1 MKPCEPIKQLVSIFL
16 LCAMISGIS
25 AQNSTI
31 QSKRQLFDSDW
42 QFTYKGR
49 TTNVDL
55 PHDWDIY
62 EGPDPTTG
70 ATGTG
75 GGWYPGGKGEYRKEF
90 RVESLEMKDKLVKL
104 HFEGV
109 YQKAQVLI
117 NGQKAGQHG
126 YGYTPFTI
134 DITPYLKKPSATNEV
149 LVKVDNSE
157 QPNCR
162 WYSGSGI
169 YRHVWLETMPDLH
182 LAESA
187 ARIWTVDANEQQAR
201 IDMTIWVD
209 NESQETRQI
218 DDVEVTF
225 RGGNFTQRYDD
236 PRKLSWAPSVRVSN
250 HSRSIPTALKMVSV
264 DSPMSEEQEPKKIE
278 NISINPGQTATYV
291 QSFSIEQPRLWSPD
305 APYLYEAII
314 RLKSEGRIIDEQRV
328 KFGIRTFSFSARG
341 GFRLNGKVIPING
354 ACLHHDD
361 GVLGAMAFNAAE
373 IRKVKQMKEAGFNLI
388 RTSHNPPSRAFLDAC
403 DSLGMLVID
412 EAFDGWRQSK
422 TPYDY
427 STLIDSCYREDIQA
441 MVKRDFNHPSIV
453 CWSIGNEVME
463 RKDIRV
469 ITTARQLKQ
478 AILEIDD
485 TRPVTEALCSWDSD
499 WEIYDPHA
507 EVLDV
512 VGYNYMIHKHR
523 SDHSRDP
530 ERVMLQTES
539 YPRDAFKNWALVHDH
554 PYIVGD
560 IVWTGLDYLGE
571 SGIGRTYYQGE
582 RPGEHYVEGGQPDW
596 HGAYCGDVDITGWRK
611 PISHYRE
618 MLWKGS
624 QSLYMAVKEPDGYR
638 GKIRQTAWSVWP
650 TWESW
655 NWKGW
660 EGKPIEVEVYTKA
673 PEVKLYLND
682 NLIDT
687 KAVSR
692 DTEFKA
698 VFTVPYQSGILRAE
712 AGGKQVS
719 LSTTDEP
726 KALRLTAD
734 KSKLNH
740 DGQDLAF
747 ITVEVVDCEGR
758 ICPDAAIPCE
768 AVVKGPGQLLAFAS
782 ADLKDREPYTSSRVT
797 TWMGRALLVVRG
809 CKGKGTIQVTVKSN
823 LTNKKIIIK

>member
-42 QFTYKGR
+42 QFSYKGR

-624 QSLYMAVKEPDGYR
+624 QSLYMAVKEPDGYH

>member
-16 LCAMISGIS
+16 LCAMTSEIS
-25 AQNSTI
+25 AQNSMI

-70 ATGTG
+70 ITGTG

-134 DITPYLKKPSATNEV
+134 DITPYLKKPSAVNEV

-182 LAESA
+182 LAENA

-278 NISINPGQTATYV
+278 NISITPGQTATYV
-291 QSFSIEQPRLWSPD
+291 QSFSIEQPRLWSPE

-441 MVKRDFNHPSIV
+441 MVERDFNHPSIV

-512 VGYNYMIHKHR
+512 VGYNYMIHKHK
-523 SDHSRDP
+523 SDHNRDP

-618 MLWKGS
+618 MLWKDS

-660 EGKPIEVEVYTKA
+660 EGKPIEVEAYTKA
-673 PEVKLYLND
+673 PEVKLYLNG

-734 KSKLNH
+734 KSRLNH

-747 ITVEVVDCEGR
+747 ITVEVVDREGR

-823 LTNKKIIIK
+823 LTNEKIFIK